1 MQNKRRNSQA
11 WQRFR
16 KNKRARFAIVFLA
29 IEVIACFLFPLFLD
43 SLNPNKSDPEIIT
56 WSEPS
61 AQHILGTD
69 KIGRDLFARLL
80 YGGRVSLT
88 VGILS
93 TCISVALGVPLG
105 LIAGYYRGIPEAV
118 IMRVADVFMS
128 FPSMILILVLVAVIG
143 PSIVTLILVIGV
155 MGWTGIAKLIYG
167 NVLSIRQK
175 EYIESSKCIGR
186 NTAAILFK
194 EILPNAMGPVWV
206 TLSFR
211 VGGAILQ
218 ESGLSFLGVGVQ
230 TPQASWGN
238 LINAAQDLPTLML
251 RPWAWVPAGV
261 LIVLTTLSFNFLGE
275 GVRDA
280 LDPKMKL

>member
-1 MQNKRRNSQA
+1 MLSKIRKSQA
-11 WQRFR
+11 WRRFK
-16 KNKRARFAIVFLA
+16 KNKRARFAVIFLS
-29 IEVIACFLFPLFLD
+29 IEIIACFILPLFLE
-43 SLNPNKSDPEIIT
+43 SLNPNKSDPVLIT
-56 WSEPS
+56 WSAPS
-61 AQHILGTD
+61 VQHLLGTD
-69 KIGRDLFARLL
+69 KIGRDLLARLL

-88 VGILS
+88 VGL
-93 TCISVALGVPLG
+93 ISPMISLAIGIPLG
-105 LIAGYYRGIPEAV
+105 LIAGYYRGIPEAI
-118 IMRVADVFMS
+118 IMRIADVFMS
-128 FPSMILILVLVAVIG
+128 FPSMILILILVAMIG
-143 PSIVTLILVIGV
+143 PSMTTLILVIGV

-186 NTAAILFK
+186 NTAEILFK
-194 EILPNAMGPVWV
+194 EILPNSMGPVWV

-230 TPQASWGN
+230 APQASWGN

-261 LIVLTTLSFNFLGE
+261 LIILTTLSFNFLGE
-275 GVRDA
+275 GIRDA
-280 LDPKMKL
+280 LDPKMKI